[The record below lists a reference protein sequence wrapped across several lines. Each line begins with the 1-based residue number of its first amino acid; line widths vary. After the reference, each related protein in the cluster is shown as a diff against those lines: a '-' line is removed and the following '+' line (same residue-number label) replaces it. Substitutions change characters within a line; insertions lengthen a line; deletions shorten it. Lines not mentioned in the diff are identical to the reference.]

1 MDSLAHDV
9 EINRLPEDV
18 FAYVTDPSRFAE
30 WQEAVV
36 EAHPPESGPMGLD
49 SRFQLTRRMGPR
61 TQTMTVEITEWDAP
75 RSYAFRV
82 LDGPVRAI
90 GKGRLEPTAGGDRT
104 RFSFELDFEGHG
116 IGKLLIP
123 LVVRRQS
130 EKEMVASHH
139 SLKRQLE
146 GTT

>member
-1 MDSLAHDV
+1 MGSLAHDV
-9 EINRLPEDV
+9 EINRTPADV
-18 FAYVTDPSRFAE
+18 FEYVTDPSRFTE

-36 EAHPPESGPMGLD
+36 EAHPPDSGPMGPG
-49 SRFQLTRRMGPR
+49 SKFQLTRRMGPR
-61 TQTMTVEITEWDAP
+61 TQTMTVEMTGWDAP

-90 GKGRLEPTAGGDRT
+90 GKGRLEPTAEGNNT

-123 LVVRRQS
+123 LVVRRQAR
-130 EKEMVASHH
+130 KEMVASHR
-139 SLKRQLE
+139 SLKRQLD